1 MFDSTAPIPGA
12 VITERDRDAIE
23 VSETLAE
30 PSDAADLAREVAAL
44 LDRLEA
50 LRIEG
55 GNAASERE
63 VFADLLPMTQAL
75 AAFVVGVAR

>member
-1 MFDSTAPIPGA
+1 MYDFTAAIAGP
-12 VITERDRDAIE
+12 VLTSRDLDAIE

-44 LDRLEA
+44 LDRLEEV
-50 LRIEG
+50 RIG
-55 GNAASERE
+55 GGHLPTERAI
-63 VFADLLPMTQAL
+63 FADLAPMAQAL